1 MYKMN
6 DIVKSGHIRTVKT
19 QDLTPGMI
27 TAEPVLSKHG
37 QLIVAADTELTN
49 QMIAHLSYYNIPS
62 ASIVDGTIP
71 SAAIA
76 SMQKTEQ
83 VTLSYSQKIRSSRS
97 FQRFKSDYV
106 KKIRFLKSSLNDLI
120 DRTDPIDQAELLSES
135 VGLFGKQS
143 TTISI
148 FDNLHNMRQ
157 IDDSTYAH
165 CLNVSIISRMFGMWL
180 KYSDEDLD
188 VLTLAGLLHDIGK
201 CKIPNAIILKKGKLT
216 DAEYEVIKAHAQL
229 GYDILKD
236 QPLDERIKNAALM
249 HHERYDGTGYPN
261 HLVGKE
267 IDDMAAIVA
276 IADVYDAMTSDRCY
290 RRALCPFEVI
300 ASFELEGLNRY
311 NPQFILCFLEHMAN
325 TYVNNN
331 VLLSNGQTGKI
342 ILITQ
347 RLTRPVIQLEDQTFL
362 DLNDRPDLYIQAI
375 I

>member
-1 MYKMN
+1 M
-6 DIVKSGHIRTVKT
+6 
-19 QDLTPGMI
+19 
-27 TAEPVLSKHG
+27 
-37 QLIVAADTELTN
+37 
-49 QMIAHLSYYNIPS
+49 
-62 ASIVDGTIP
+62 
-71 SAAIA
+71 
-76 SMQKTEQ
+76 
-83 VTLSYSQKIRSSRS
+83 
-97 FQRFKSDYV
+97 
-106 KKIRFLKSSLNDLI
+106 I

-201 CKIPNAIILKKGKLT
+201 CKIPNAIISKKGKLT

-290 RRALCPFEVI
+290 PTCALSV
-300 ASFELEGLNRY
+300 
-311 NPQFILCFLEHMAN
+311 
-325 TYVNNN
+325 
-331 VLLSNGQTGKI
+331 
-342 ILITQ
+342 
-347 RLTRPVIQLEDQTFL
+347 
-362 DLNDRPDLYIQAI
+362 
-375 I
+375 

>member
-1 MYKMN
+1 
-6 DIVKSGHIRTVKT
+6 
-19 QDLTPGMI
+19 
-27 TAEPVLSKHG
+27 
-37 QLIVAADTELTN
+37 
-49 QMIAHLSYYNIPS
+49 MIAHLSYYNIPS

-97 FQRFKSDYV
+97 SQRFKSDYV

-201 CKIPNAIILKKGKLT
+201 CKIPNAIISKKGKLT

-267 IDDMAAIVA
+267 IDDMAAIIA

-311 NPQFILCFLEHMAN
+311 NPQFILCFLEHIAN

>member
-1 MYKMN
+1 M
-6 DIVKSGHIRTVKT
+6 
-19 QDLTPGMI
+19 QD
-27 TAEPVLSKHG
+27 
-37 QLIVAADTELTN
+37 
-49 QMIAHLSYYNIPS
+49 
-62 ASIVDGTIP
+62 
-71 SAAIA
+71 
-76 SMQKTEQ
+76 
-83 VTLSYSQKIRSSRS
+83 
-97 FQRFKSDYV
+97 
-106 KKIRFLKSSLNDLI
+106 
-120 DRTDPIDQAELLSES
+120 SEC
-135 VGLFGKQS
+135 
-143 TTISI
+143 
-148 FDNLHNMRQ
+148 H
-157 IDDSTYAH
+157 Y
-165 CLNVSIISRMFGMWL
+165 
-180 KYSDEDLD
+180 
-188 VLTLAGLLHDIGK
+188 
-201 CKIPNAIILKKGKLT
+201 LKKGKLT

-249 HHERYDGTGYPN
+249 HHERYDGSGYPN
-261 HLVGKE
+261 HLAGNA

-311 NPQFILCFLEHMAN
+311 NPQFILCFLEHIAN

>member
-1 MYKMN
+1 M
-6 DIVKSGHIRTVKT
+6 RTVKT

-216 DAEYEVIKAHAQL
+216 DAEYEVI
-229 GYDILKD
+229 
-236 QPLDERIKNAALM
+236 N
-249 HHERYDGTGYPN
+249 HERYDGTGYPN

-311 NPQFILCFLEHMAN
+311 NPQFILCFLEHIAN

>member
-1 MYKMN
+1 
-6 DIVKSGHIRTVKT
+6 
-19 QDLTPGMI
+19 
-27 TAEPVLSKHG
+27 
-37 QLIVAADTELTN
+37 
-49 QMIAHLSYYNIPS
+49 
-62 ASIVDGTIP
+62 
-71 SAAIA
+71 
-76 SMQKTEQ
+76 
-83 VTLSYSQKIRSSRS
+83 
-97 FQRFKSDYV
+97 
-106 KKIRFLKSSLNDLI
+106 
-120 DRTDPIDQAELLSES
+120 
-135 VGLFGKQS
+135 
-143 TTISI
+143 
-148 FDNLHNMRQ
+148 
-157 IDDSTYAH
+157 
-165 CLNVSIISRMFGMWL
+165 MWL

-276 IADVYDAMTSDRCY
+276 IADVYDAITSDRCY

-311 NPQFILCFLEHMAN
+311 NPQFILCFLEHIAN

>member
-1 MYKMN
+1 M
-6 DIVKSGHIRTVKT
+6 RTVKT

-62 ASIVDGTIP
+62 ASILDGTIP
-71 SAAIA
+71 PAAIA

-236 QPLDERIKNAALM
+236 
-249 HHERYDGTGYPN
+249 
-261 HLVGKE
+261 
-267 IDDMAAIVA
+267 
-276 IADVYDAMTSDRCY
+276 
-290 RRALCPFEVI
+290 
-300 ASFELEGLNRY
+300 
-311 NPQFILCFLEHMAN
+311 
-325 TYVNNN
+325 
-331 VLLSNGQTGKI
+331 
-342 ILITQ
+342 
-347 RLTRPVIQLEDQTFL
+347 
-362 DLNDRPDLYIQAI
+362 
-375 I
+375 

>member
-1 MYKMN
+1 M
-6 DIVKSGHIRTVKT
+6 RTVKT

-201 CKIPNAIILKKGKLT
+201 CKIPNAIISKKGKLT

-249 HHERYDGTGYPN
+249 HHE
-261 HLVGKE
+261 
-267 IDDMAAIVA
+267 
-276 IADVYDAMTSDRCY
+276 
-290 RRALCPFEVI
+290 
-300 ASFELEGLNRY
+300 
-311 NPQFILCFLEHMAN
+311 
-325 TYVNNN
+325 
-331 VLLSNGQTGKI
+331 
-342 ILITQ
+342 
-347 RLTRPVIQLEDQTFL
+347 
-362 DLNDRPDLYIQAI
+362 
-375 I
+375 

>member
-1 MYKMN
+1 M
-6 DIVKSGHIRTVKT
+6 RTVKT

-62 ASIVDGTIP
+62 ASILDGTIP
-71 SAAIA
+71 PAAIA

-83 VTLSYSQKIRSSRS
+83 VTLSYSQKIRS

-276 IADVYDAMTSDRCY
+276 IA
-290 RRALCPFEVI
+290 
-300 ASFELEGLNRY
+300 G
-311 NPQFILCFLEHMAN
+311 FLEHIAN

>member
-1 MYKMN
+1 M
-6 DIVKSGHIRTVKT
+6 RTVKT
-19 QDLTPGMI
+19 QDLTPGLI

-62 ASIVDGTIP
+62 ASILDGTIP
-71 SAAIA
+71 PAAIA

-201 CKIPNAIILKKGKLT
+201 CKIPNAIISKKGKLT

-249 HHERYDGTGYPN
+249 HHERYDGSGYPN
-261 HLVGKE
+261 HLAGNA

-311 NPQFILCFLEHMAN
+311 NPQFILCFLEHIAN

>member
-1 MYKMN
+1 M
-6 DIVKSGHIRTVKT
+6 RTVKT

-62 ASIVDGTIP
+62 ASILDGTIP
-71 SAAIA
+71 PAAIA

-201 CKIPNAIILKKGKLT
+201 CKIPNAIISKKGKLT

-276 IADVYDAMTSDRCY
+276 I
-290 RRALCPFEVI
+290 
-300 ASFELEGLNRY
+300 EGLNRY
-311 NPQFILCFLEHMAN
+311 NPQFILCFLEHIAN

>member
-1 MYKMN
+1 M
-6 DIVKSGHIRTVKT
+6 RTVET
-19 QDLTPGMI
+19 RNLTPGMI

-37 QLIVAADTELTN
+37 QLIVDADTELTN
-49 QMIAHLSYYNIPS
+49 QMIAHISYYNISS

-71 SAAIA
+71 SATIA
-76 SMQKTEQ
+76 SIQKTDNAA
-83 VTLSYSQKIRSSRS
+83 LSYSQKIRASRS

-120 DRTDPIDQAELLSES
+120 DRTDPIDQAELLSEA

-188 VLTLAGLLHDIGK
+188 ILTLAGLLHDIGK
-201 CKIPNAIILKKGKLT
+201 CKIPNAIIAKKGKLT
-216 DAEYEVIKAHAQL
+216 DAEYEVVKTHSQL
-229 GYDILKD
+229 GYNILKD
-236 QPLDERIKNAALM
+236 LPLDEHIKNAALM

-261 HLVGKE
+261 HLTGNA
-267 IDDMAAIVA
+267 IDDMAAIVS
-276 IADVYDAMTSDRCY
+276 IADVYDAMTSNRCY

-300 ASFELEGLNRY
+300 ATFELEGLNRY
-311 NPQFILCFLEHMAN
+311 NPQFILCFLEHIAN

-331 VLLSNGQTGKI
+331 ILLSNGQTGRI
-342 ILITQ
+342 VLITS
-347 RLTRPVIQLEDQTFL
+347 RLTRPVIQLADETFV

>member
-1 MYKMN
+1 M
-6 DIVKSGHIRTVKT
+6 RTVKT

-62 ASIVDGTIP
+62 ASILDGTIP
-71 SAAIA
+71 PAAIA

-201 CKIPNAIILKKGKLT
+201 CKIPNAIISKKGKLT

-249 HHERYDGTGYPN
+249 HHERYDGSGYPN
-261 HLVGKE
+261 HLPCACHGLADEDGGVHREAGKRAE
-267 IDDMAAIVA
+267 RPRKGQNQDRGDHLDEALRHALEGFLERDGTAAPEVDKREDAANHTAEGQRRAGGSVRERLDEVVVVLALCVIVA
-276 IADVYDAMTSDRCY
+276 V
-290 RRALCPFEVI
+290 
-300 ASFELEGLNRY
+300 
-311 NPQFILCFLEHMAN
+311 
-325 TYVNNN
+325 
-331 VLLSNGQTGKI
+331 
-342 ILITQ
+342 
-347 RLTRPVIQLEDQTFL
+347 
-362 DLNDRPDLYIQAI
+362 
-375 I
+375 

>member
-1 MYKMN
+1 M
-6 DIVKSGHIRTVKT
+6 RTVKT

-62 ASIVDGTIP
+62 ASILDGTIP
-71 SAAIA
+71 PAAIA

-188 VLTLAGLLHDIGK
+188 RILAG
-201 CKIPNAIILKKGKLT
+201 KIARERRKLT
-216 DAEYEVIKAHAQL
+216 ESISSQLAAE
-229 GYDILKD
+229 
-236 QPLDERIKNAALM
+236 LDERECNILKRELRADAREKLAA
-249 HHERYDGTGYPN
+249 DGLPPGLSDCFSYES
-261 HLVGKE
+261 KE
-267 IDDMAAIVA
+267 AFDNSYSSIVKA
-276 IADVYDAMTSDRCY
+276 FKE
-290 RRALCPFEVI
+290 ALS
-300 ASFELEGLNRY
+300 AG
-311 NPQFILCFLEHMAN
+311 M
-325 TYVNNN
+325 
-331 VLLSNGQTGKI
+331 
-342 ILITQ
+342 
-347 RLTRPVIQLEDQTFL
+347 
-362 DLNDRPDLYIQAI
+362 NDRMRGHTPKAVRSSSFSGDRVRDAFARKD
-375 I
+375 